1 MILKTWISIRNH
13 KRGNTMGVKANKAVG
28 KNGLFSKAMDAINPM
43 SSMRRAK
50 GDVATRLGNKV
61 STNKNAMEELGKQI
75 GEVGDD
81 LEKLASLGDKMESLE
96 IKNKA
101 LADRIKTINEK
112 GFKGSSV
119 GDKAHMIG
127 QGVLNYYN
135 PAANPGIS
143 KGQMALR
150 YGVTAGA
157 VGAGAI
163 GARYASGGDLTHN
176 SKGKK
181 DIAGIPFI

>member
-1 MILKTWISIRNH
+1 
-13 KRGNTMGVKANKAVG
+13 
-28 KNGLFSKAMDAINPM
+28 
-43 SSMRRAK
+43 
-50 GDVATRLGNKV
+50 
-61 STNKNAMEELGKQI
+61 
-75 GEVGDD
+75 
-81 LEKLASLGDKMESLE
+81 
-96 IKNKA
+96 
-101 LADRIKTINEK
+101 
-112 GFKGSSV
+112 
-119 GDKAHMIG
+119 MIG

-176 SKGKK
+176 SKGEK
-181 DIAGIPFI
+181 DIAEGVTEDKPELDSQEEE